1 MPVVGAYVASY
12 LATQAFAS
20 IVAKFVIST
29 LISFAI
35 NAVFAKKPASS
46 NPFSQEAQ
54 DRSLTVRQP
63 IAAERVVY
71 GQVLIGGVYDFI
83 HSSSRSSD
91 TWALTTEQEV
101 VPSSLT
107 IRVSNFSQWREAV
120 SVQSRLYDQNDEQYV
135 NTTLTKVAG
144 APAAGEYSVTSGTY
158 TFNAA
163 QTGALVNITYKY
175 LSGTATTTY
184 LHLVIELAG
193 HEVEE
198 IGSIYFDDQIVTTD
212 ADGFGEGRYAGGYV
226 YVGKHLGADDQTADT
241 SLISFCPDKWTA
253 NHRLR
258 GKAYIYVRLQ
268 RNPELFPNGL
278 PNIRALVKG
287 KKVYDPRTG
296 TTVWSQ
302 NVALCVADYLTNT
315 RYGLGHVY
323 ASEIDETALI
333 AAANICD
340 ENVNLAAGGTEDRY
354 TCNGSFLT
362 SERPVD
368 VLGRLKVAMAGDIVR
383 VGGEWKIYAGAYRAP
398 ALALDED
405 DCRGPLQVKA
415 RLSGRE
421 LFNGVKGVYV
431 SPENAWQPADFPAV
445 TNATYLAED
454 QGERAWLDM
463 DLAFTTSFATAQR
476 IAKIELERVRQQIS
490 VIMPCKLNAYKAEP
504 PDTIQLSD
512 TVFGWT
518 NKVFELKQAQL
529 VVDRDEGGNPALGV
543 DLLLRETA
551 SSVWTWSAEETAV
564 DTAPNTNLPNPFAVA
579 PPGQPAVS
587 EDLYETRDGAGVR
600 AKAIVTWAAASD
612 GQAVRYEFQLRDS
625 SGTLLQQVNDI
636 DAVSRRVEVLDI
648 APARYQFRAR
658 AVNGVG
664 VRSAWSQ
671 TEKEIIG
678 LAAAPADVS
687 GFTLQAAGGLAILR
701 WTLHPDLDVRIG
713 GKIVF
718 RHSETTSGAVWQEAF
733 TIGEAAPG
741 NANFAVL
748 PLKAGT
754 YLAKAEDSSGILS
767 ATAATISTK
776 QASVLAFS
784 TLTTVQEDTSFGGTH
799 SGSVA
804 IDGLLKLVGAGLF
817 DAIPDFDSVASLD
830 DYGGVGSSGTYT
842 FSAGIDLTTVKR
854 VRVTS
859 KLEGVIVNVN
869 DLIDSRTDS
878 IDDWLDFDGTLGADA
893 DAYVEMRETDDD
905 PAGTPTWSAWK
916 RLDADEH
923 ECRGLEFRA
932 QIVTNDPAYN
942 VHIDV
947 LRATVAEVV

>member
-20 IVAKFVIST
+20 IVAKFIIST

-35 NAVFAKKPASS
+35 NAIFAKKPSSS

-54 DRSLTVRQP
+54 DRNLTVRQP

-163 QTGALVNITYKY
+163 QTNALVNITYKY

-198 IGSIYFDDQIVTTD
+198 IGSIYFDDEIVTTD

-323 ASEIDETALI
+323 ASEIDETALT
-333 AAANICD
+333 AAANVCD
-340 ENVNLAAGGTEDRY
+340 EDVSLAAGGTEDRY

-383 VGGEWKIYAGAYRAP
+383 IGGEWKIYAGAYRAP

-405 DCRGPLQVKA
+405 DCRGPLQVKS

-454 QGERAWLDM
+454 QGERSWLDM

-490 VIMPCKLNAYKAEP
+490 VIMPCKLNAYSAEP

-512 TVFGWT
+512 DVFGWSS
-518 NKVFELKQAQL
+518 KVFELKQAQL
-529 VVDRDEGGNPALGV
+529 VVDRDEAGNPALGV

-564 DTAPNTNLPNPFAVA
+564 DTAPNSNLPNPFDVA
-579 PPGQPAVS
+579 PPGQPVVTEA
-587 EDLYETRDGAGVR
+587 LYETRDGAGVR
-600 AKAIVTWAAASD
+600 AKATVTWEPAAD
-612 GQAVRYEFQLRDS
+612 GQAVGYEFELRNS
-625 SGTLLQQVNDI
+625 SGTLLQQVNGI
-636 DAVSRRVEVLDI
+636 SGAARTFEVLDL
-648 APARYQFRAR
+648 APGTYQFRVR
-658 AVNGVG
+658 AINGIG
-664 VRSAWSQ
+664 VRSAWAMREQ
-671 TEKEIIG
+671 EIVG
-678 LAAAPADVS
+678 LGAAPDDIT
-687 GFTLQAAGGLAILR
+687 GFTLQAAGGLAVLT
-701 WTLHPDLDVRIG
+701 WDLHPDLDVRHG
-713 GKIVF
+713 GKVRV
-718 RHSETTSGAVWQEAF
+718 RHSDATSGATWEGSVS
-733 TIGEAAPG
+733 IGEVAPG
-741 NANFAVL
+741 GVTQWIV
-748 PLKAGT
+748 PLKLGT
-754 YLAKAEDSSGILS
+754 YLVKAEDSSGIQS
-767 ATAATISTK
+767 ASAASMSTK
-776 QASVLAFS
+776 QATSLVYTNLS
-784 TLTTVQEDTSFGGTH
+784 TVQEDTAFSGTH
-799 SGSVA
+799 TDTVVA
-804 IDGLLKLVGAGLF
+804 SSTLKLDTSGGDVLATGSYAFAGSTDRGAVDNVRLT
-817 DAIPDFDSVASLD
+817 SVIQAS
-830 DYGGVGSSGTYT
+830 V
-842 FSAGIDLTTVKR
+842 
-854 VRVTS
+854 
-859 KLEGVIVNVN
+859 VNVN
-869 DLIDSRTDS
+869 DLIDSRTDN
-878 IDDWLDFDGTLGADA
+878 IDTWLDFDGSGGGGSADA
-893 DAYVEMRETDDD
+893 WVELRHTDDD
-905 PAGTPTWSAWK
+905 PAGAPTWTSWK
-916 RLDADEH
+916 RLDAA
-923 ECRGLEFRA
+923 EFEARAFQYRA
-932 QIVTNDPAYN
+932 QLRSFDPAYN
-942 VHIDV
+942 IHITQ
-947 LRATVAEVV
+947 LRVKVDTV